1 MLVTNITK
9 PVNIPN
15 ESEMA
20 TIRKLSHKQLKAASK
35 ARQSEGVGFMRELG
49 AELMTA
55 LRNADTQAVKNI
67 QETQQADIT
76 NYDRDTLLREGIVA
90 WSYPVPPVYE
100 RNADGSVKSPD
111 GKTKMESPDEPLLDG
126 IDQLDEPTAKFLAEQ
141 IFEYSRPET
150 KNETKNV

>member
-9 PVNIPN
+9 AIDIPN
-15 ESEMA
+15 ETETA
-20 TIRKLSHKQLKAASK
+20 TIRKLSHVQLKAAAK

-55 LRNADTQAVKNI
+55 LRNADSKAVKNI

-76 NYDRDTLLREGIVA
+76 NYDRNTLLRLGIVA
-90 WSYPVPPVYE
+90 WSYPIPHVYE
-100 RNADGSVKSPD
+100 RDADGNAIAVG
-111 GKTKMESPDEPLLDG
+111 GKKMESPDETLVDG
-126 IDQLDEPTAKFLAEQ
+126 IDQLDEPTAKFLAES

-150 KNETKNV
+150 KAETKNG